1 MDLVR
6 SAGQVLAIEGLP
18 QGVQV
23 SIAGAQVQPSQDG
36 TFAIPAGREV
46 DVVVS
51 RGGAEL
57 FRSRVPA
64 TPAGQRVDLR
74 YVEARA
80 VVQPYEPGS
89 RDDVRN
95 RAAKGKVAMSL
106 FGIGAG
112 VGALVAVVKAWR
124 EG

>member
-18 QGVQV
+18 TGVQV

-46 DVVVS
+46 DVVVA
-51 RGGAEL
+51 RGGEEL

-64 TPAGQRVDLR
+64 TPAGQRVNLR

-80 VVQPYEPGS
+80 VVQPYEIGS

-95 RAAKGKVAMSL
+95 RAAKGKAAMSL
-106 FGIGAG
+106 FGIGALVGG
-112 VGALVAVVKAWR
+112 VVAIAKVWH
-124 EG
+124 ES